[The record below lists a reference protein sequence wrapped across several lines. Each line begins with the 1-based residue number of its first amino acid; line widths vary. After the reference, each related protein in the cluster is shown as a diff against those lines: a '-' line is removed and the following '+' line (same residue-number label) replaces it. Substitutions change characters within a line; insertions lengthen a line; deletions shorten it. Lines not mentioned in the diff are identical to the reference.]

1 MNADI
6 NLIIQDMQNQIA
18 NLSREKAI
26 FYALAV
32 QREQELQKVKKELEE
47 MKMKKEEKKGDK

>member
-6 NLIIQDMQNQIA
+6 NLVIQDMQNQIA
-18 NLSREKAI
+18 NLSRDKAI

-32 QREQELQKVKKELEE
+32 QREQELQAVKKELEE
-47 MKMKKEEKKGDK
+47 LKTKNEGGEAE

>member
-1 MNADI
+1 MNTD
-6 NLIIQDMQNQIA
+6 LDLVIQDMQNQIA

>member
-32 QREQELQKVKKELEE
+32 QREQELQKAKKELEE
-47 MKMKKEEKKGDK
+47 MKMKKGEENE